1 MYVRPSQVT
10 TSVIMRVLARA
21 LPGRVPA
28 PGSAAGGSLSSAG
41 RHPTSGRW
49 YSQYEI
55 LNGGTGA
62 RPDGDGVS
70 AMDELV
76 VNVMNT
82 PVEAI
87 ETEFPVRIE
96 RYELA
101 RDSGGAG
108 RFRGG
113 LGVRRQWR
121 VLADETSVNLRMDR
135 FRFSSPGIFGAKPA
149 QVSKA
154 VLNPGDT
161 KERALTSKIAG
172 LRLHKGDLLSV
183 EFAGGGGWGDPLER
197 DPERVREDIVRGY
210 VSPASARDV
219 YGVVLTPDLDIDA
232 GATAQLRREKTIS

>member
-1 MYVRPSQVT
+1 
-10 TSVIMRVLARA
+10 
-21 LPGRVPA
+21 
-28 PGSAAGGSLSSAG
+28 
-41 RHPTSGRW
+41 
-49 YSQYEI
+49 
-55 LNGGTGA
+55 
-62 RPDGDGVS
+62 
-70 AMDELV
+70 
-76 VNVMNT
+76 MNT

-87 ETEFPVRIE
+87 ETEFPVRVE

-135 FRFSSPGIFGAKPA
+135 FKFSSPGIFGAKPA

-154 VLNPGDT
+154 VLNPGDA

-172 LRLHKGDLLSV
+172 LRLHQGDLLSV
-183 EFAGGGGWGDPLER
+183 EFAGGGGWGAR
-197 DPERVREDIVRGY
+197 DY

-219 YGVVLTPDLDIDA
+219 YGVVLTPDRDIDP
-232 GATAQLRREKTIS
+232 GATAQLRREKSSS